1 MKIQAKKWILAA
13 SVISTVAGS
22 TIEAEACGGARRG
35 GISRVVSQLHSSRS
49 ANRYRTPSPRYSTHQ
64 YSQPHHYAQPAPTYR
79 SAPVGVP
86 ATSIAPQTVQG
97 QFAPQAVSQPVAQP
111 QTFAAQT
118 PQQRVAQPQV
128 SASQPVAAQ
137 SQQVATQRQAAPQ
150 QAVSQ
155 QPVSQPVA
163 AQPAATQ
170 AAANQPAAT
179 NPAASAKDSAL
190 AMLASINQRT
200 AQPAQATPVAQTPA
214 NTQIPSFGSA
224 TSASSVQPAA
234 QPHVGSWSVTL
245 PGNQSV
251 ALKLNSDG
259 SFVWAASKDGSTS
272 QFSGQ
277 YVLNNGS
284 LTLVRSNDLQKMV
297 GTWTATQS
305 GFVFQVGGG
314 TNGGLNFTRS

>member
-49 ANRYRTPSPRYSTHQ
+49 ASRYRTPTPRYSAPHYSQ
-64 YSQPHHYAQPAPTYR
+64 PQHSQPHHYAQPAPTYR
-79 SAPVGVP
+79 STPVGVP

-170 AAANQPAAT
+170 AAANQPAA
-179 NPAASAKDSAL
+179 SAKDSAL

-200 AQPAQATPVAQTPA
+200 AQPAQAAPVAQAPA